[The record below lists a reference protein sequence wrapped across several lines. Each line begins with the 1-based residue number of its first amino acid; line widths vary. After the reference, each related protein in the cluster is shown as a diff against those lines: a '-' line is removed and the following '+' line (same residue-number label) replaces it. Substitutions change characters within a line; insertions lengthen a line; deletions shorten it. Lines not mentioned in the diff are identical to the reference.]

1 LLPKSETNGAF
12 FLDANDNRLC
22 RMSLSLFCGPGK
34 DDLNPT
40 STQSANEILSRD
52 AKLGA
57 E

>member
-1 LLPKSETNGAF
+1 
-12 FLDANDNRLC
+12 
-22 RMSLSLFCGPGK
+22 MSLILFCGPGK

-40 STQSANEILSRD
+40 STQSANEVLSGD